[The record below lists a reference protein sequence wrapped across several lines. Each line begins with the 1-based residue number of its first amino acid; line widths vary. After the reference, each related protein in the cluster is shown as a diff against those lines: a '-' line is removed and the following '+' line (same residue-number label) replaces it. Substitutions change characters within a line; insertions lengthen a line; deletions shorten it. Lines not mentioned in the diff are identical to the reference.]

1 MKKILTFISLFIM
14 ILTLSSCGVKKEIKE
29 KTLPDGNTLDEE
41 SISQY
46 AEEIKTIYDSEVE
59 NYNKLETSWYS
70 ISTDAITE
78 EETENND
85 YTEKTKAWLNMEYL
99 FYDTPLSYESK
110 SKMTITCKVE
120 TEKIYKKRFAEPEE
134 IANENAVI
142 NLKAKVIKID
152 GKVYLDLDVK
162 TKTNNSES
170 KTNQKYSYDASSFG
184 MSYIKS
190 IIRGLG
196 IDVSLDVIFDAGIN
210 FNQSLKKN
218 MYQSFEKIGNKKDE
232 KIGNKKDSGT
242 TTSGDTIS
250 AVIKSKKGFAVSMF
264 KDTNN
269 ESEKSNMIWECD
281 DNYDTKKLY
290 IYSKNVQENSKATI
304 SMDVKKVLFGV
315 VIAPTET
322 EKYEAK

>member
-120 TEKIYKKRFAEPEE
+120 TEKIYTSVDRIDE
-134 IANENAVI
+134 NENAVI

-170 KTNQKYSYDASSFG
+170 KTNQKYSYDASSFD
-184 MSYIKS
+184 MSYICLLYTS
-190 IIRGLG
+190 PSPR
-196 IDVSLDVIFDAGIN
+196 DSWAF
-210 FNQSLKKN
+210 
-218 MYQSFEKIGNKKDE
+218 E

-242 TTSGDTIS
+242 TTSDDTIS
-250 AVIKSKKGFAVSMF
+250 AVIKSKKGFAVSML

-290 IYSKNVQENSKATI
+290 IYSKKVQENSKATI
-304 SMDVKKVLFGV
+304 SMEVKKVLFGV

>member
-41 SISQY
+41 TISQY
-46 AEEIKTIYDSEVE
+46 AEEIKTIYDSETE
-59 NYNKLETSWYS
+59 NYDKLETSWYS

-85 YTEKTKAWLNMEYL
+85 YTEKTKAWLNMDYL

-120 TEKIYKKRFAEPEE
+120 TEKIYTSVDRIDE
-134 IANENAVI
+134 NENTVI
-142 NLKAKVIKID
+142 NLKAKVIIID

-170 KTNQKYSYDASSFG
+170 KTNQKYSYDASSFD
-184 MSYIKS
+184 MSYIES

-196 IDVSLDVIFDAGIN
+196 IDVSLDGIFDDGIN
-210 FNQSLKKN
+210 FNQSLKKT
-218 MYQSFEKIGNKKDE
+218 MYKSFE

-242 TTSGDTIS
+242 TSDDTIS
-250 AVIKSKKGFAVSMF
+250 AVIKSKKGFAVSIVN
-264 KDTNN
+264 DTDN
-269 ESEKSNMIWECD
+269 ESEKGNVIWECD

-290 IYSKNVQENSKATI
+290 IYGKSVQENSKVTI
-304 SMDVKKVLFGV
+304 SMEIKKVLFGV

>member
-29 KTLPDGNTLDEE
+29 KTLPDGNSLDEE

-46 AEEIKTIYDSEVE
+46 AEDIKTIYDSEVE

-120 TEKIYKKRFAEPEE
+120 TEKIYTSVDRIDE
-134 IANENAVI
+134 NENAVI

-218 MYQSFEKIGNKKDE
+218 MYQSFEKIGNKKD
-232 KIGNKKDSGT
+232 SGT
-242 TTSGDTIS
+242 TTSDDTIS
-250 AVIKSKKGFAVSMF
+250 AVIKSKKGFAVSML

-290 IYSKNVQENSKATI
+290 IYSKKVQENSKATI
-304 SMDVKKVLFGV
+304 SMEVKKVLFGV

>member
-46 AEEIKTIYDSEVE
+46 AEDIKTIYDSEVE

-120 TEKIYKKRFAEPEE
+120 TEKIYTSVDRIDE
-134 IANENAVI
+134 NENAVI

-218 MYQSFEKIGNKKDE
+218 MYQSFEKIGNKKD
-232 KIGNKKDSGT
+232 SGT
-242 TTSGDTIS
+242 TTSDDTIS
-250 AVIKSKKGFAVSMF
+250 AVIKSKKGFAVSML
-264 KDTNN
+264 KYTNN

-290 IYSKNVQENSKATI
+290 IYSKKVQENSKATI
-304 SMDVKKVLFGV
+304 SMEVKKVLFGV

>member
-1 MKKILTFISLFIM
+1 MWSKKRN
-14 ILTLSSCGVKKEIKE
+14 KR

-120 TEKIYKKRFAEPEE
+120 TEKIYTSVDRIDE
-134 IANENAVI
+134 NENAVI

-152 GKVYLDLDVK
+152 GKVYLNLDVK

-218 MYQSFEKIGNKKDE
+218 MYQSFEKIGNKKD
-232 KIGNKKDSGT
+232 SGT
-242 TTSGDTIS
+242 TTSDDTIS

-304 SMDVKKVLFGV
+304 SMEVKKVLFGV

>member
-1 MKKILTFISLFIM
+1 MKKILTFILLFIM

-46 AEEIKTIYDSEVE
+46 AEDIKTIYDSEVE

-120 TEKIYKKRFAEPEE
+120 TEKIYTSVDRIDE
-134 IANENAVI
+134 NENAVI

-218 MYQSFEKIGNKKDE
+218 MYQSFEKIGNKKRLRNN
-232 KIGNKKDSGT
+232 NK
-242 TTSGDTIS
+242 
-250 AVIKSKKGFAVSMF
+250 
-264 KDTNN
+264 
-269 ESEKSNMIWECD
+269 
-281 DNYDTKKLY
+281 
-290 IYSKNVQENSKATI
+290 
-304 SMDVKKVLFGV
+304 
-315 VIAPTET
+315 
-322 EKYEAK
+322 

>member
-1 MKKILTFISLFIM
+1 M
-14 ILTLSSCGVKKEIKE
+14 
-29 KTLPDGNTLDEE
+29 
-41 SISQY
+41 SQDRS
-46 AEEIKTIYDSEVE
+46 ASKEVE
-59 NYNKLETSWYS
+59 DSQEMKSSQEGELSQEENPSPQEDNTCQ
-70 ISTDAITE
+70 ITE

-120 TEKIYKKRFAEPEE
+120 TEKIYTSVDRIDE
-134 IANENAVI
+134 NENAVI

-170 KTNQKYSYDASSFG
+170 KTNQKYSYDASSFD
-184 MSYIKS
+184 MSYIES

-210 FNQSLKKN
+210 FNQSLKKI
-218 MYQSFEKIGNKKDE
+218 MYQSFEKIGNKKDL
-232 KIGNKKDSGT
+232 GT
-242 TTSGDTIS
+242 TTSDDTIS

-304 SMDVKKVLFGV
+304 SMEVKKVLFGV

>member
-120 TEKIYKKRFAEPEE
+120 TEKIYTSVDRIDE
-134 IANENAVI
+134 NENAVI

-210 FNQSLKKN
+210 FNQSLKK
-218 MYQSFEKIGNKKDE
+218 KH
-232 KIGNKKDSGT
+232 
-242 TTSGDTIS
+242 
-250 AVIKSKKGFAVSMF
+250 VS
-264 KDTNN
+264 
-269 ESEKSNMIWECD
+269 I
-281 DNYDTKKLY
+281 
-290 IYSKNVQENSKATI
+290 I
-304 SMDVKKVLFGV
+304 
-315 VIAPTET
+315 
-322 EKYEAK
+322 

>member
-46 AEEIKTIYDSEVE
+46 AEKIKTIYDSEVE
-59 NYNKLETSWYS
+59 NYDKLETSWYS

-85 YTEKTKAWLNMEYL
+85 YTEKTKAWLNMNYL
-99 FYDTPLSYESK
+99 VYDTPLSYESK
-110 SKMTITCKVE
+110 LKMTITCKVE
-120 TEKIYKKRFAEPEE
+120 TEKIYTSVDRIDE
-134 IANENAVI
+134 NENAVI

-170 KTNQKYSYDASSFG
+170 KTNQKYSYDASSFD
-184 MSYIKS
+184 MSYIES

-196 IDVSLDVIFDAGIN
+196 IDVSLDAIFDDGIN
-210 FNQSLKKN
+210 FNQSLKKT
-218 MYQSFEKIGNKKDE
+218 MYKSFE

-242 TTSGDTIS
+242 TSDDTIS

-304 SMDVKKVLFGV
+304 TMEVKKVLFGV

>member
-29 KTLPDGNTLDEE
+29 KTLPDGNSLDEE

-120 TEKIYKKRFAEPEE
+120 TEKIYTSVDRIDE
-134 IANENAVI
+134 NENAVI

-170 KTNQKYSYDASSFG
+170 KTNQKYSYDASSFD
-184 MSYIKS
+184 MSYIES

-210 FNQSLKKN
+210 FNQS
-218 MYQSFEKIGNKKDE
+218 FE

-242 TTSGDTIS
+242 TTSDDTIS
-250 AVIKSKKGFAVSMF
+250 AVIKSKKGFAVSML

-290 IYSKNVQENSKATI
+290 IYSKKVQENSKATI
-304 SMDVKKVLFGV
+304 SMEVKKVLFGV

>member
-29 KTLPDGNTLDEE
+29 KTLPEGNTLDEE
-41 SISQY
+41 TISQY
-46 AEEIKTIYDSEVE
+46 AEEIKTIYDSETE
-59 NYNKLETSWYS
+59 NYDKLETSWYS
-70 ISTDAITE
+70 ISTDSITE

-85 YTEKTKAWLNMEYL
+85 YTEKTKAWLNMDYL

-110 SKMTITCKVE
+110 AKMTITCKVE
-120 TEKIYKKRFAEPEE
+120 TEKIYTSVDRIDE
-134 IANENAVI
+134 NENTVI
-142 NLKAKVIKID
+142 NLKAKVIIID

-170 KTNQKYSYDASSFG
+170 KTNQKYSYDASSFDMG
-184 MSYIKS
+184 YIES

-196 IDVSLDVIFDAGIN
+196 IEISFDAIFDNGIN
-210 FNQSLKKN
+210 FNQSLKKT
-218 MYQSFEKIGNKKDE
+218 MYKSFE

-242 TTSGDTIS
+242 TSDDTIS
-250 AVIKSKKGFAVSMF
+250 AVIKSKKGFAVSMV
-264 KDTNN
+264 KDTDN
-269 ESEKSNMIWECD
+269 ESEKINMIWECD

-290 IYSKNVQENSKATI
+290 IYGKNVQENSKATM
-304 SMDVKKVLFGV
+304 SMEVKKVLFGV

>member
-29 KTLPDGNTLDEE
+29 KTLPEGNTLDEE
-41 SISQY
+41 TISQY
-46 AEEIKTIYDSEVE
+46 AEKIKTIYDSETE
-59 NYNKLETSWYS
+59 NYDKLETSWYS
-70 ISTDAITE
+70 ISADAITE

-85 YTEKTKAWLNMEYL
+85 YTEKTKAWLNIDYL

-120 TEKIYKKRFAEPEE
+120 TEKIYTSVDRIDE
-134 IANENAVI
+134 NENKVI
-142 NLKAKVIKID
+142 NLKAKVIIID

-170 KTNQKYSYDASSFG
+170 KTNQKYSYDASSFD
-184 MSYIKS
+184 MSYIES
-190 IIRGLG
+190 IIKGLG
-196 IDVSLDVIFDAGIN
+196 IDISLDGIFDDGIN

-218 MYQSFEKIGNKKDE
+218 MYQSFEKIGNKKD
-232 KIGNKKDSGT
+232 SGT
-242 TTSGDTIS
+242 IISDDTIF
-250 AVIKSKKGFAVSMF
+250 AVIKSKKGFAVSIVN
-264 KDTNN
+264 DTDN
-269 ESEKSNMIWECD
+269 ESEKGNVIWECD

-290 IYSKNVQENSKATI
+290 IYGKSVQENSKVTI
-304 SMDVKKVLFGV
+304 SMEIKKVLFGV

>member
-120 TEKIYKKRFAEPEE
+120 TEKIYTSVDRIDE
-134 IANENAVI
+134 NENAVI

-170 KTNQKYSYDASSFG
+170 KTNQKYSYDASSFD
-184 MSYIKS
+184 MSYIES

-196 IDVSLDVIFDAGIN
+196 IDVSLDVIFDDGIS
-210 FNQSLKKN
+210 FNQSLKKT
-218 MYQSFEKIGNKKDE
+218 MYQSFE

-242 TTSGDTIS
+242 TTSDDTIS
-250 AVIKSKKGFAVSMF
+250 AVIKSKKGFCTI
-264 KDTNN
+264 KN
-269 ESEKSNMIWECD
+269 EKCILKISSERLQKTYTFIKD
-281 DNYDTKKLY
+281 DNGLRRIEY
-290 IYSKNVQENSKATI
+290 IS
-304 SMDVKKVLFGV
+304 
-315 VIAPTET
+315 
-322 EKYEAK
+322 EAKDEKVEIVVKLVSKQKEVKTPKDASEYKD

>member
-46 AEEIKTIYDSEVE
+46 AEEIKKIYDSEVE

-120 TEKIYKKRFAEPEE
+120 TEKIYNSVDRIDE
-134 IANENAVI
+134 NENAVI

-170 KTNQKYSYDASSFG
+170 KTNQKYSYDASSLD
-184 MSYIKS
+184 MSLES
-190 IIRGLG
+190 IIRVLG

-218 MYQSFEKIGNKKDE
+218 MYQSFEKIGNKKD
-232 KIGNKKDSGT
+232 SGT
-242 TTSGDTIS
+242 TTSDDTIS

-264 KDTNN
+264 KDTNS

>member
-46 AEEIKTIYDSEVE
+46 AEKIKTIYDSEVE
-59 NYNKLETSWYS
+59 NYDKLETSWYS

-85 YTEKTKAWLNMEYL
+85 YTEKTKAWLNMNYL
-99 FYDTPLSYESK
+99 VYDTPLSYESK
-110 SKMTITCKVE
+110 LKMTITCKVE
-120 TEKIYKKRFAEPEE
+120 TEKIYTSVDRIDE
-134 IANENAVI
+134 NENAVI

-170 KTNQKYSYDASSFG
+170 KTNQKYSYDASSFD
-184 MSYIKS
+184 MSYIES

-196 IDVSLDVIFDAGIN
+196 IDVSLDAIFDDGIN
-210 FNQSLKKN
+210 FNQSLKKT
-218 MYQSFEKIGNKKDE
+218 MYKSFE

-242 TTSGDTIS
+242 TTSDDTIS

-264 KDTNN
+264 KDTKN

-304 SMDVKKVLFGV
+304 TMEVKKVLFGV

>member
-1 MKKILTFISLFIM
+1 M
-14 ILTLSSCGVKKEIKE
+14 
-29 KTLPDGNTLDEE
+29 
-41 SISQY
+41 
-46 AEEIKTIYDSEVE
+46 
-59 NYNKLETSWYS
+59 
-70 ISTDAITE
+70 
-78 EETENND
+78 
-85 YTEKTKAWLNMEYL
+85 
-99 FYDTPLSYESK
+99 
-110 SKMTITCKVE
+110 
-120 TEKIYKKRFAEPEE
+120 
-134 IANENAVI
+134 
-142 NLKAKVIKID
+142 
-152 GKVYLDLDVK
+152 YLDLDVK

-170 KTNQKYSYDASSFG
+170 KTNQKYSYDASSFD
-184 MSYIKS
+184 MSYIES

-196 IDVSLDVIFDAGIN
+196 IDVSLDVIFDDGIS
-210 FNQSLKKN
+210 FNQSLKKT

-242 TTSGDTIS
+242 TTSDDTIS

-304 SMDVKKVLFGV
+304 SMEVKKVLFGV

>member
-41 SISQY
+41 TISQY
-46 AEEIKTIYDSEVE
+46 AEEIKTIYDSETE
-59 NYNKLETSWYS
+59 NYDKLETSWYS

-85 YTEKTKAWLNMEYL
+85 YTEKTKAWLNMDSL
-99 FYDTPLSYESK
+99 FFDTPLSYESK

-120 TEKIYKKRFAEPEE
+120 TEKIYTSVDRIDE
-134 IANENAVI
+134 NENTVI
-142 NLKAKVIKID
+142 NLKAKVIIID

-170 KTNQKYSYDASSFG
+170 KTNQKYSYDASSFDMG
-184 MSYIKS
+184 YIER

-196 IDVSLDVIFDAGIN
+196 IDVSFDAIFDDGIN
-210 FNQSLKKN
+210 SNQSLKKN
-218 MYQSFEKIGNKKDE
+218 MYKSFEN
-232 KIGNKKDSGT
+232 IGNKKDSGT
-242 TTSGDTIS
+242 TSDDTIS
-250 AVIKSKKGFAVSMF
+250 AVIKSKKGFAVSMV
-264 KDTNN
+264 KDTDN

-290 IYSKNVQENSKATI
+290 IYCKNVQENSKTTM
-304 SMDVKKVLFGV
+304 SMEVKKVLFGV

>member
-1 MKKILTFISLFIM
+1 M
-14 ILTLSSCGVKKEIKE
+14 
-29 KTLPDGNTLDEE
+29 
-41 SISQY
+41 
-46 AEEIKTIYDSEVE
+46 
-59 NYNKLETSWYS
+59 
-70 ISTDAITE
+70 
-78 EETENND
+78 
-85 YTEKTKAWLNMEYL
+85 
-99 FYDTPLSYESK
+99 
-110 SKMTITCKVE
+110 
-120 TEKIYKKRFAEPEE
+120 
-134 IANENAVI
+134 
-142 NLKAKVIKID
+142 KAKVIKID

-232 KIGNKKDSGT
+232 KIENKKDSGT
-242 TTSGDTIS
+242 TTSDDTIS

-304 SMDVKKVLFGV
+304 SMEVKKVLFGV

>member
-1 MKKILTFISLFIM
+1 MDRI
-14 ILTLSSCGVKKEIKE
+14 
-29 KTLPDGNTLDEE
+29 DE
-41 SISQY
+41 
-46 AEEIKTIYDSEVE
+46 
-59 NYNKLETSWYS
+59 
-70 ISTDAITE
+70 
-78 EETENND
+78 
-85 YTEKTKAWLNMEYL
+85 
-99 FYDTPLSYESK
+99 
-110 SKMTITCKVE
+110 
-120 TEKIYKKRFAEPEE
+120 
-134 IANENAVI
+134 NENAVI

-170 KTNQKYSYDASSFG
+170 KTNQKYSYDASSFD
-184 MSYIKS
+184 MSYIES

-196 IDVSLDVIFDAGIN
+196 IDVSLDVIFDDGN
-210 FNQSLKKN
+210 SFNQSLKKT
-218 MYQSFEKIGNKKDE
+218 MYQSFE

-242 TTSGDTIS
+242 TTSDDTIS

-304 SMDVKKVLFGV
+304 SMEVKKVLFGV

>member
-120 TEKIYKKRFAEPEE
+120 TEKIYTSVDRIGE
-134 IANENAVI
+134 NENAVI

-170 KTNQKYSYDASSFG
+170 KTNQKYSYDASSFD
-184 MSYIKS
+184 MSYIES

-196 IDVSLDVIFDAGIN
+196 IDVSLDVIFDDGIS
-210 FNQSLKKN
+210 FNQSLKKT

-242 TTSGDTIS
+242 TTSDDTIS

-304 SMDVKKVLFGV
+304 SMEVKKVLFGV

>member
-78 EETENND
+78 EETE
-85 YTEKTKAWLNMEYL
+85 
-99 FYDTPLSYESK
+99 
-110 SKMTITCKVE
+110 
-120 TEKIYKKRFAEPEE
+120 KIYTSVDRIDE
-134 IANENAVI
+134 NENAVI

-170 KTNQKYSYDASSFG
+170 KTNQKYSYDASSFD
-184 MSYIKS
+184 MSYIES

-196 IDVSLDVIFDAGIN
+196 IDVSLDVIFDDGIS
-210 FNQSLKKN
+210 FNQSLKKT

-242 TTSGDTIS
+242 TTSDDTIS

-304 SMDVKKVLFGV
+304 SMEVKKVLFGV

>member
-59 NYNKLETSWYS
+59 NYNKLEASWYS

-120 TEKIYKKRFAEPEE
+120 TEKIYTSVDRIDE
-134 IANENAVI
+134 NENAVI

-210 FNQSLKKN
+210 FNQSLKKTCIN
-218 MYQSFEKIGNKKDE
+218 HLKKLE
-232 KIGNKKDSGT
+232 
-242 TTSGDTIS
+242 
-250 AVIKSKKGFAVSMF
+250 
-264 KDTNN
+264 
-269 ESEKSNMIWECD
+269 
-281 DNYDTKKLY
+281 TKKTQEQQQVMILY
-290 IYSKNVQENSKATI
+290 QQ
-304 SMDVKKVLFGV
+304 
-315 VIAPTET
+315 
-322 EKYEAK
+322 